1 MRSRGSRML
10 EEVEPQKSLQ
20 RVRGG
25 CLESQLTLKAAIET
39 YKIRV
44 AVAVPPFKK
53 RKRVLTKHC
62 VKYTD
67 CWQQD
72 ASSRS
77 HRPSAALHARRWLPS
92 RYARHRNRHLHHH
105 HHRHMGQRAELEASQ
120 SQHKHIKT
128 STTFILQQTATTTS
142 SSASSTLF
150 LGHSR
155 LFNSTMHRGIWAAR

>member
-1 MRSRGSRML
+1 ML

-44 AVAVPPFKK
+44 AVAVPPLKK

-77 HRPSAALHARRWLPS
+77 HRPSAALHARHWL
-92 RYARHRNRHLHHH
+92 
-105 HHRHMGQRAELEASQ
+105 
-120 SQHKHIKT
+120 
-128 STTFILQQTATTTS
+128 S
-142 SSASSTLF
+142 SSLCSAPKSSSPSPSPSPYGT
-150 LGHSR
+150 
-155 LFNSTMHRGIWAAR
+155 AR